1 MRVDGDGL
9 GYFRRNDVMNWNWM
23 VFGLDK
29 CNSFITRHRKI
40 NLCVAMEYHVPP
52 AYIKPPHVGGC
63 YNIIRGNWQGMRR
76 KV

>member
-1 MRVDGDGL
+1 MSGIIFIESYMIWIENGNSRLILHLKMNFCGAM
-9 GYFRRNDVMNWNWM
+9 GYAAI
-23 VFGLDK
+23 L
-29 CNSFITRHRKI
+29 
-40 NLCVAMEYHVPP
+40 

>member
-1 MRVDGDGL
+1 MSGIIFIESYMIWIENGNSRLILHLKMNFCGAM
-9 GYFRRNDVMNWNWM
+9 GYAAR
-23 VFGLDK
+23 L
-29 CNSFITRHRKI
+29 
-40 NLCVAMEYHVPP
+40 